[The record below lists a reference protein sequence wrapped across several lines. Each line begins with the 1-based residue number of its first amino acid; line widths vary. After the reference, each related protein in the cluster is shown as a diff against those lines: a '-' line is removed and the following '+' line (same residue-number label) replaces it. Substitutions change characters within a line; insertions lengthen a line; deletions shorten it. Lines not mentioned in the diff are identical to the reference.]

1 MKHYFQM
8 QLKYF
13 ASLGTAK
20 IVLWCYLIWYLV
32 TVVNHFDP
40 SPAIWLNSLGISAV
54 IGVALVLS
62 VGGQALRIA
71 DRWQTIRLFL
81 MPFCVSSFSSLIKG
95 HGFVLIVPPNRSE
108 QLVSFGACAAFL
120 LVVMVLKRINRV
132 VHAQPGTPVDGLASA
147 GGSSLSSLSHHGQQT
162 LK

>member
-8 QLKYF
+8 LLKYF

-20 IVLWCYLIWYLV
+20 ILLWCYLIWYLV
-32 TVVNHFDP
+32 TVVNYFDP

-62 VGGQALRIA
+62 VGGRSLQIT
-71 DRWQTIRLFL
+71 DRWQTVRLFL

-95 HGFVLIVPPNRSE
+95 HSFIFIVPPNLSE
-108 QLVSFGACAAFL
+108 QLASVGACAAFL
-120 LVVMVLKRINRV
+120 LVIKVLKRLHRV
-132 VHAQPGTPVDGLASA
+132 ARAQQGAPADRLASA
-147 GGSSLSSLSHHGQQT
+147 SPRQDGG
-162 LK
+162 